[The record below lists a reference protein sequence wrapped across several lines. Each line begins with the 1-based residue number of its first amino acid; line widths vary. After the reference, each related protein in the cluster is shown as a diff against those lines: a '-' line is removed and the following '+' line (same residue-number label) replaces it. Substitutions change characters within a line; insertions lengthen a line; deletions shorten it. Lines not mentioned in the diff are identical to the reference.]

1 MSHQIVFFQ
10 VFQVMRDQFTVQSKP
25 LQLSVGL
32 VQLEATFVTYSRYF
46 AQKSVETYEELKLH
60 ANFPTLSIFSTK
72 ALQKEDKKFV
82 KSIIHESCWINSRT
96 EECSKFIGAE
106 A

>member
-10 VFQVMRDQFTVQSKP
+10 VLQVMRDQFTVQSKP
-25 LQLSVGL
+25 LQLSVGRL
-32 VQLEATFVTYSRYF
+32 QLEATFVTYSRYF
-46 AQKSVETYEELKLH
+46 ALKSVETYEELKLH

-72 ALQKEDKKFV
+72 ALQKEELV